1 MATLNVGSLGEY
13 IREQR
18 EQAEVSLRQLAKV
31 AGVSNPYLSQIE
43 RGLRKPSAEIL
54 QQIANGLRISA
65 ETLYVRAGI
74 LEERD
79 GDPAV
84 AAAILADGVLT
95 ERQKRALL
103 DVYESFRRENH
114 AIPAVA
120 ARRVVKKATATRAA
134 TRATAKRATARKAG
148 TAAKPSAAVKTRT
161 ARARTR

>member
-114 AIPAVA
+114 AIPAIPAVA
-120 ARRVVKKATATRAA
+120 AGRVVKK
-134 TRATAKRATARKAG
+134 ATAKRATARKAG
-148 TAAKPSAAVKTRT
+148 TAAKPSAAMKTRT